1 MKERLLSFMDTVS
14 FSTIF
19 GTLCVFV
26 LGVIV
31 LVLALGRFGDGDDTT
46 AADTSVE
53 SVNPTVDLAP
63 TGPTT
68 TEPPPEPPDPFYV
81 VGSEIVDPNG
91 DLYVPVGAN
100 VAVSVVDFPYVFEG
114 GNGGVGGRIDEVKA
128 WGWNT
133 VRANLVCDDEE
144 GVGQADVI
152 EGMTGTIDE
161 LTEAGIV
168 VIITCHDGGGTNV
181 TINDENEEKLRRF
194 WDVVVERYRDNPYVW
209 FNFFNEPWELRDEE
223 SLDEWGQLHEFY
235 VNRYRNQGVE
245 NIIVVDIP
253 GFAQAIDLL
262 ADDSFA
268 DDLADQCNVVFGWH
282 AWGDLAGE
290 QATVD
295 GYRVKALAAR
305 AKGMAIVITEAG
317 VPEPLDAGT
326 AGFPA
331 WNISGY
337 EGALD
342 LATNDDFGLLW
353 WHATGDT
360 DDELFYPLTA
370 DASGFWTAAEG
381 SNLSEAG
388 QSFWDFSQQARPPV
402 PFESSVVRSDCPSAL
417 GQ

>member
-14 FSTIF
+14 FSTMF
-19 GTLCVFV
+19 GTLCVAL
-26 LGVIV
+26 LGVVV
-31 LVLALGRFGDGDDTT
+31 LVLALDRFEGDGSATDAGVDTT
-46 AADTSVE
+46 VVS
-53 SVNPTVDLAP
+53 PTVELTP

-68 TEPPPEPPDPFYV
+68 TEAPPEPPDPFYV
-81 VGSEIVDPNG
+81 VGSNIVDPNG

-114 GNGGVGGRIDEVKA
+114 GNGGVGGRVEEVQA

-133 VRANLVCDDEE
+133 VRANLVCDDVE
-144 GVGQADVI
+144 GVVQADVI
-152 EGMTGTIDE
+152 AGMAETIDE

-181 TINDENEEKLRRF
+181 AINDETEERLRQF

-223 SLDEWGQLHEFY
+223 SLELWHQLHEFY
-235 VNRYRNQGVE
+235 INRYRNQGVE
-245 NIIVVDIP
+245 NIVVVDIP

-262 ADDSFA
+262 ADDPFA
-268 DDLADQCNVVFGWH
+268 DDLIDQCNVVFGWH
-282 AWGDLAGE
+282 AWGDLGGE
-290 QATVD
+290 QATTE

-305 AKGMAIVITEAG
+305 AKGMAILIAEAG

-337 EGALD
+337 EAALD
-342 LATNDDFGLLW
+342 LATIDDFGLLW
-353 WHATGDT
+353 WHGTGDT

-370 DASGFWTAAEG
+370 DATGFWTAANG
-381 SNLSEAG
+381 NNLSEAG
-388 QSFWDFSQQARPPV
+388 QTFWDFSQTPRPAT
-402 PFESSVVRSDCPSAL
+402 PFDGSVIRSDCPSAL